1 MIKCQ
6 EPTIDLQAQR
16 VLRMTPQEGL
26 KTVRSEL
33 ESAIALLKCR
43 KCGCMEDALMNLATA
58 LPTVSFDD
66 AAALASSVTMWCE
79 HMQPTQ
85 YTCLGCEYCYP
96 AVAQNAFTLAFPG
109 IDPAADLSCDFRV
122 QDGAWPP
129 VVGEYYVLD
138 SDAPVAVSTLAGAQL
153 AEELAQRKPDSLA
166 IVGKTE
172 TENIGIDKVIK
183 NMISSATLHYLIV
196 AGTESEGHYV
206 GQTLLA
212 LAENGIDERGRVI
225 GSIGKRPVL
234 RNVSAAEIGAFRAQV
249 QVVDMIGCV
258 EPEQIAIKI
267 AELSSRVV
275 APCDC
280 SSCSDTVSISNST
293 TPVIN
298 VSEPGEAVALDK
310 AGYFVILPLSEK
322 GVINV
327 EHYAHDNELLRVIEG
342 ATAREI
348 YHTLINNGWVTE
360 LSHAAYLGKELAKA
374 ELSLQHGFKYF
385 QDGA

>member
-6 EPTIDLQAQR
+6 KLTIDLQVQR
-16 VLRMTPQEGL
+16 VLRMTPEEGL
-26 KTVRSEL
+26 KTVQSEL
-33 ESAIALLKCR
+33 ESGIALLKCR
-43 KCGCMEDALMNLATA
+43 RCGCMEDALMNLAAA
-58 LPTVSFDD
+58 LPAISFDD
-66 AAALASSVTMWCE
+66 ASALASSVRMWRDQ
-79 HMQPTQ
+79 MKPTQ

-96 AVAQNAFTLAFPG
+96 AVAQNAFTQAFPA
-109 IDPAADLSCDFRV
+109 IDMPADLSCDFRV
-122 QDGAWPP
+122 RDEAWPP

-138 SDAPVAVSTLAGAQL
+138 SVAPVAVSTLASTQL
-153 AEELAQRKPDSLA
+153 AEELAKCKPDSLS

-183 NMISSATLHYLIV
+183 NVISSAALRYLIV

-212 LAENGIDERGRVI
+212 LAENGVDEQGRVV

-234 RNVSAAEIGAFRAQV
+234 RNVSAVEIGAFREQI
-249 QVVDMIGCV
+249 QVVDMIGC
-258 EPEQIAIKI
+258 EELDQIAAKI
-267 AELSSRVV
+267 AELSSRVG
-275 APCDC
+275 APCGC
-280 SSCSDTVSISNST
+280 STCSDTVPISIST

-298 VSEPGEAVALDK
+298 VNEPDVEIALDK
-310 AGYFVILPLSEK
+310 AGYFVILPLPEK
-322 GVINV
+322 GVINL
-327 EHYAHDNELLRVIEG
+327 EHYAYDNQLLRVIEG
-342 ATAREI
+342 TTAREI
-348 YHTLINNGWVTE
+348 YHTLIGNGWVTE

>member
-1 MIKCQ
+1 VIKCQ
-6 EPTIDLQAQR
+6 ESTIDLQAQR
-16 VLRMTPQEGL
+16 VLRMTPEEGL
-26 KTVRSEL
+26 KTLHTEL
-33 ESAIALLKCR
+33 ESGIALLKCR
-43 KCGCMEDALMNLATA
+43 KCGCMEDALMNLAAA
-58 LPTVSFDD
+58 LPNVSFDD
-66 AAALASSVTMWCE
+66 AVALASTVTMWRE
-79 HMQPTQ
+79 QMQPTQ

-96 AVAQNAFTLAFPG
+96 AVAQNAFTQAFPS
-109 IDPAADLSCDFRV
+109 IDLAADLSCDFRV
-122 QDGAWPP
+122 QHEAWPP

-138 SDAPVAVSTLAGAQL
+138 DDASVAVSTLASAQMV
-153 AEELAQRKPDSLA
+153 EELAQRKPDGLS

-183 NMISSATLHYLIV
+183 NVISSATLRYLIV

-249 QVVDMIGCV
+249 QVVNMIGCV
-258 EPEQIAIKI
+258 EPEQIAVKI

-275 APCDC
+275 APCGC

-298 VSEPGEAVALDK
+298 VSELGEAVALDK
-310 AGYFVILPLSEK
+310 AGYFVILPLPER

-327 EHYAHDNELLRVIEG
+327 EHYAYDNQLLRVVVG
-342 ATAREI
+342 TAAREI
-348 YHTLINNGWVTE
+348 YHTLISNGWVTE

-374 ELSLQHGFKYF
+374 ELSLQHGFKYS
-385 QDGA
+385 QGGA